1 MDAKYIIHIRK
12 KENQYYGQVIVKIVG
27 YSGDVDPLFR
37 DIDPLSGKRFN
48 EQSL

>member
-1 MDAKYIIHIRK
+1 MKTITKNLLAFSI
-12 KENQYYGQVIVKIVG
+12 GLVVLTG